1 MKHHTFWDISGDWTP
16 HRQRVFPY
24 RPLFNCEA
32 GSCWGSPLNGCDELL
47 SKLVPPYI
55 HKLGVLPLT
64 PSLVLEHDF
73 FSHSVGNFIIPA
85 NELIFFRGVETINQI
100 SFLDLGGCWC
110 PKFRRP
116 LRNDP
121 ETSFAQGELWCE
133 RWGAQQGVTG
143 FWFGSMDWFRG
154 GGKFTGKPPI

>member
-1 MKHHTFWDISGDWTP
+1 MVNEIFDWWFGTMEFYD
-16 HRQRVFPY
+16 FPY
-24 RPLFNCEA
+24 
-32 GSCWGSPLNGCDELL
+32 
-47 SKLVPPYI
+47 I
-55 HKLGVLPLT
+55 
-64 PSLVLEHDF
+64 
-73 FSHSVGNFIIPA
+73 GNFIIPA
-85 NELIFFRGVETINQI
+85 DELIFFRGVETINQI

-154 GGKFTGKPPI
+154 NLQENPLFNGKNHGFL